1 MRQSLLPPH
10 PTSDAPT
17 TIMKRI
23 LTREDAE
30 RGAAKINKFKEDFF
44 NYIASKPTT
53 ETRKRQL
60 AELEHSDQLFDS
72 AVSVTSH
79 DQPVE
84 TKTIV
89 IVEFYDSSRKVS
101 SSSLTEVAGK
111 KQFKETKNEF
121 KKFLDPRHDP
131 VACTVDALAHVNPRT
146 NYPGDTR
153 IPLEVFK
160 AQQPGYVFCSPLFGP
175 FAFHSFLI
183 SLTFSIEDE
192 VCVFSKLCAWI
203 GLMVP
208 RTQKSSDLLPR
219 SVLVDLLAFT
229 GELAGIS

>member
-1 MRQSLLPPH
+1 
-10 PTSDAPT
+10 
-17 TIMKRI
+17 MKRI

-30 RGAAKINKFKEDFF
+30 RGAAKINKFKQDFF

-101 SSSLTEVAGK
+101 SSSLTEV
-111 KQFKETKNEF
+111 TKNEF
-121 KKFLDPRHDP
+121 KKFLDARHDP

-146 NYPGDTR
+146 NYAGDTR

-175 FAFHSFLI
+175 FAFDLS
-183 SLTFSIEDE
+183 SLQHGA
-192 VCVFSKLCAWI
+192 LCQRFKI
-203 GLMVP
+203 
-208 RTQKSSDLLPR
+208 RR
-219 SVLVDLLAFT
+219 
-229 GELAGIS
+229 EHI